1 MGTKKRKKNQAG
13 KGSIAFIVVILLVV
27 MSFQIV
33 RLYQKDKE
41 YIARENDLK
50 IQYEEE
56 KGRKEQLSDYEDYIG
71 SREYVEDTAKS
82 KLGMVYDNQ
91 IIFREK

>member
-1 MGTKKRKKNQAG
+1 MLFR
-13 KGSIAFIVVILLVV
+13 SVILLVV